1 MPSIRFQIFAIFN
14 RDETIMETYKV
25 IAKRATHNILNY
37 NIGAMESEK
46 NEKRE
51 RETAVTACFLSLF
64 ILSDLY

>member
-1 MPSIRFQIFAIFN
+1 
-14 RDETIMETYKV
+14 METYKV